1 MNLERYDMKVISHK
15 DPDLDP
21 YRDEISEH
29 VATYESMGLS
39 YCLFVEETSPLAV
52 YFTGHEPVNL
62 LLPMGTP
69 MSMIQVLDYSV
80 SAEVHAEV
88 VSEALRLGK
97 KHGAKYVLSQDI
109 PTEENSL
116 LDVFKQK
123 GFEVRRKWLRMK
135 RSLKD
140 IVEAQG
146 VLKLETVERED
157 LRGFLEWLGYCMTG
171 SEGEQEDITLANML
185 EVPDQLL
192 DFWYTMQELYNVY
205 RDDDLIGALNLTPG
219 SDTNLNNVGVAPEK
233 RGKGYGR
240 EITAKALSRLRTL
253 GKENVGLRVYAGNEP
268 AIGLYGSLGFKTE
281 TETADLIMWQN
292 GPS

>member
-1 MNLERYDMKVISHK
+1 MKVISHK
-15 DPDLDP
+15 DPELDTF
-21 YRDEISEH
+21 RDGISEH
-29 VATYESMGLS
+29 VATYESMGLG
-39 YCLFVEETSPLAV
+39 YCLFVEESMPVAV
-52 YFTGHEPVNL
+52 YFTGNEPVNL

-69 MSMIQVLDYSV
+69 VSMIQVLNYDV
-80 SAEVHAEV
+80 SPEVHTEV
-88 VSEALRLGK
+88 VSEALRMGNE
-97 KHGAKYVLSQDI
+97 HGAKYVLSQGI

-135 RSLKD
+135 HSLKD
-140 IVEAQG
+140 IVQVQG
-146 VLKLETVERED
+146 GLKLETIERED

-171 SEGEQEDITLANML
+171 SEGEQEDITLANLL

-192 DFWYTMQELYNVY
+192 DFWYTTQELYNVY
-205 RDDDLIGALNLTPG
+205 REDDLIGALNLTPD
-219 SDTNLNNVGVAPEK
+219 SDTNLNNIGVAPEQ

-240 EITAKALSRLRTL
+240 EITIQALSRLRTL

-268 AIGLYGSLGFKTE
+268 AIGLYESLGFE
-281 TETADLIMWQN
+281 TEEETVDLVMWRN